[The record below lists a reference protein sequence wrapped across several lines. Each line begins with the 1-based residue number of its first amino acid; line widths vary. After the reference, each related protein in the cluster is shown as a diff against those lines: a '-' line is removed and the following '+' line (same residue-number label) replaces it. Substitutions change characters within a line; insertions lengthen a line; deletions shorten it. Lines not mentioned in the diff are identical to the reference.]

1 METAASFEA
10 RFAPSSYPTGPLG
23 YRSQLLEWQCATGF
37 TVLTQS
43 RTERVTAECTKGRR
57 QLMCCEGHAW
67 CWLNSSDTREGIT

>member
-43 RTERVTAECTKGRR
+43 RTERVTAECTKGIR